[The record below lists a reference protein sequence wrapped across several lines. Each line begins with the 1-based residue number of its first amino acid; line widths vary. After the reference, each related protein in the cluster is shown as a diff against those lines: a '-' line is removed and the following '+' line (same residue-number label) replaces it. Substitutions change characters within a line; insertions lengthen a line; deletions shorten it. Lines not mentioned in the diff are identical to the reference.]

1 MVIARTR
8 TRWLDRTPNEIEP
21 PPIPGLDPL
30 LSRLLSARDVATAE
44 DAERFLRP
52 KLNHLRDPAAL
63 PGCEAA
69 ARRLARAI
77 EQRQPVVVYGD
88 YDVDG
93 ITASAI
99 LWHTLRQLGHEAV
112 TTYVPHRLDEGYG
125 LNVAALDT
133 FAAQD
138 RKPLVVTVDCGIT
151 AIDAAAHAAAIG
163 LDLIVTDHHALDR
176 DRLPDA
182 HALVHPDLGNSPGT
196 RGSPLCGA
204 GVAYKLA
211 WQTARVHCGSDRLPD
226 ATRKLL
232 LDLLAYSALGTVADL
247 VPLVGENRVITVF
260 GLQRVKDTPFDGLNA
275 LIDAAELRT
284 EKIGASAVG
293 FRLGPRLNACGRMGH
308 AREAVS
314 LLTDASPVRAAE
326 LARFLC
332 EQNDE
337 RRAVERRTLEQARAR
352 IEDGG
357 HADDGRRVIVLADEG
372 WHPGVL
378 GIVASRLVETHHRPV
393 VLLGIDPATGV
404 AKGSGRSVE
413 GVDLHAAMTA
423 CGRHCTKFGG
433 HAMAAGLTLPADAID
448 AYRDDLIAAVND
460 VLPIERLAAT
470 VTIDADVSLGECGMP
485 LFDVLQRLAP
495 FGRSNPRPRLRLRG
509 ATVAR
514 TAERM
519 GSFGKHLRVTLR
531 DDAGHAVRAVGFN
544 LGDRAE
550 ELPAGAT
557 IDAVFEPGVNEWRGV
572 RQPELKLIDLRR
584 TATPPAGTDTRPAAV
599 IPGGGD
605 FYTR

>member
-8 TRWLDRTPNEIEP
+8 TRWLDRTPAPAPGIPDNNQAP
-21 PPIPGLDPL
+21 SIPGLDPL
-30 LSRLLSARDVATAE
+30 LGRLLSARGVATAD

-52 KLNHLRDPAAL
+52 KLSHLRDPAEL
-63 PGCEAA
+63 PGCAAA
-69 ARRLARAI
+69 ARRLARAVQ
-77 EQRQPVVVYGD
+77 ERQPVVVYGD

-99 LWHTLRQLGHEAV
+99 LWHSLRQLGHDAV

-125 LNVAALDT
+125 LNTAALDT
-133 FAAQD
+133 FAAAD
-138 RKPLVVTVDCGIT
+138 PKPLVVTVDCGIT
-151 AIDAAAHAAAIG
+151 AVDAAAHAAALG
-163 LDLIVTDHHALDR
+163 LDLIVTDHHAFDR
-176 DRLPDA
+176 ENVPNA
-182 HALVHPDLGNSPGT
+182 HALVHPGLDGF

-211 WQTARVHCGSDRLPD
+211 WQTARSHCGSDRLPQ
-226 ATRKLL
+226 ATRNLL
-232 LDLLAYSALGTVADL
+232 LDLLAYAALGTVADL

-332 EQNDE
+332 AQNDE

-352 IEDGG
+352 IEEGG
-357 HADDGRRVIVLADEG
+357 HADDGRRAIVLADEG

-378 GIVASRLVETHHRPV
+378 GIVASRLVETHYRPV

-423 CGRHCTKFGG
+423 CGHHCTKFGG
-433 HAMAAGLTLPADAID
+433 HAMAAGLTLPADAVD
-448 AYRDDLIAAVND
+448 AYRDDLVAAVND
-460 VLPIERLAAT
+460 VLPPQRLGAT
-470 VTIDADVSLGECGMP
+470 VKIDADVSLAACGLP
-485 LFDVLQRLAP
+485 LFDVLHRLAP

-509 ATVAR
+509 VTVAR

-519 GSFGKHLRVTLR
+519 GSFGKHLSVTLK
-531 DDAGHAVRAVGFN
+531 DDAGHAMRAVGFG

-550 ELPAGAT
+550 EMPAGVT

-572 RQPELKLIDLRR
+572 RRPELKLVDLRR
-584 TATPPAGTDTRPAAV
+584 AVAGSDAVSQLSTAAATS
-599 IPGGGD
+599 G
-605 FYTR
+605 